1 MPPRA
6 TTPEWPTTVSD
17 LMEREV
23 VTATPDM
30 PVPTLARLLRDH
42 RVSGVP
48 VVDAEGHV
56 VGTVSSTDLLWLC
69 EILLPRPHDRDGA
82 HHNRRNHANT
92 RTVGDV
98 MTPDVFG
105 VRPEDSL
112 EELCRFMARTG
123 LRRAPVMED
132 GRLVGMVSFT
142 DLLALMADDA
152 EGDGAD

>member
-1 MPPRA
+1 MPAP
-6 TTPEWPTTVSD
+6 TTPRLPTTVSD

-23 VTATPDM
+23 VTATPEM
-30 PVPTLARLLRDH
+30 SVPALARLLRDN

-48 VVDAEGHV
+48 VVNEDGHV

-82 HHNRRNHANT
+82 HRHRRNHAHT
-92 RTVGDV
+92 RTVEDV

-105 VRPEDSL
+105 VRPEDTL
-112 EELCRFMARTG
+112 EDLCRFMARTG
-123 LRRAPVMED
+123 LRRAPVMDD

-142 DLLALMADDA
+142 DLLGLMADDA
-152 EGDGAD
+152 ESAEEG